1 MTMHGGNVH
10 EAARETGRPVGQIL
24 DFSASINPLGP
35 APAVRRALRMA
46 IGQAV
51 HYPDPDCVALRESL
65 AERFQVGADHVAV
78 GNGSTELIHLLPGSL
93 GIRHAAILGP
103 TFSEYARAVG
113 AAGGRVTMIQASREE
128 RYRPPVERAMRLL
141 RAHGRPDA
149 IFLCNPNS
157 PTGRA
162 VPASEVLRLG
172 KLAAQRDV
180 RVIVDET
187 FVEYCGHRSA
197 VRAVPSVPSLLI
209 LRSFTKFYALPGF
222 RIGYLIGPS
231 KLVDRIRERQPPWS
245 VNTLAQCA
253 ALAALHDDRHARK
266 SLAFMTRE
274 RPHLTAALG
283 AVPGVR
289 VYGSEANFVL
299 LELPARLP
307 AAAATAALR
316 RRGILVRDC
325 SPVPGLTEHTLR
337 VAVRSRADN
346 TRLIR
351 EVRSLMEDAR

>member
-1 MTMHGGNVH
+1 MHGGNVH
-10 EAARETGRPVGQIL
+10 EAARETGRSVGQIL

-35 APAVRRALRMA
+35 APAVRRALRTA
-46 IGQAV
+46 LEQAV
-51 HYPDPDCVALRESL
+51 HYPDPDCVALREAL
-65 AERFQVGADHVAV
+65 AERFHLGAECVAV

-93 GIRHAAILGP
+93 GIRHAAIIGP

-113 AAGGRVTMIQASREE
+113 AAGGRVTMIHASREE
-128 RYRPPVERAMRLL
+128 RYRPPVERAMRLM
-141 RAHGRPDA
+141 RAAHGRPDT

-157 PTGRA
+157 PTGQA
-162 VPASEVLRLG
+162 VSASEVLRLG
-172 KLAAQRDV
+172 KLAAQRDI

-197 VRAVPSVPSLLI
+197 VRAVPSVPALLI

-231 KLVDRIRERQPPWS
+231 KLVDRVRERQPPWS
-245 VNTLAQCA
+245 VNTVALCA

-266 SLAFMTRE
+266 SLAYVNRE
-274 RPHLTAALG
+274 RPHLMAALG
-283 AVPGVR
+283 AIPGVR
-289 VYGSEANFVL
+289 VYRSEANFLL

-307 AAAATAALR
+307 AAVAAGALR

-337 VAVRSRADN
+337 VAVRSRSDN

-351 EVRSLMEDAR
+351 EIRSLMEDTR